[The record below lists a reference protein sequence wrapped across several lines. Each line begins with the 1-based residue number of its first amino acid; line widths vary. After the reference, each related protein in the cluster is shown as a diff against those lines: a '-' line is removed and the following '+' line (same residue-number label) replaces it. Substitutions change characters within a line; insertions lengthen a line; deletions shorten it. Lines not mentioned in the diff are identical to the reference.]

1 MKFEFIIS
9 IVNLSITC
17 LLNMNT
23 RVFAQN
29 PNNDLIINDVQKLLS
44 NTLVAIQK
52 YLGNVVTNKVIIDIN
67 SFLTTASLDLTL
79 LITNNYNCAKITST
93 TTTTT
98 KSTTTITTSKTTTT
112 TSTIT
117 STTSATTTTA
127 TKTTTATRCD
137 FTNKENNTFVFTGF

>member
-1 MKFEFIIS
+1 
-9 IVNLSITC
+9 
-17 LLNMNT
+17 MNT

-52 YLGNVVTNKVIIDIN
+52 YLENIVTNKVIIDIN

-93 TTTTT
+93 TTT
-98 KSTTTITTSKTTTT
+98 KSTTTITTSTTSTSTSTTT
-112 TSTIT
+112 TSTST
-117 STTSATTTTA
+117 TTTSATITTT